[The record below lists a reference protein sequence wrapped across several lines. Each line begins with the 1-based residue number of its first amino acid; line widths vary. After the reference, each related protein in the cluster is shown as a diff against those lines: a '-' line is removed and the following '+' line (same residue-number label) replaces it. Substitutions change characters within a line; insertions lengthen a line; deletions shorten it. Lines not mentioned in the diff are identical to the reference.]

1 MIQITKNWL
10 VLKKHIYTI
19 LFISWVVVITILSLF
34 SFPEI
39 DNEIGI
45 VIPYIDKVTHFIF
58 HLTFVVLGCLFL
70 KEKRRETFKLN
81 KGILIILFAAILY
94 GILIEVL
101 QYVMP
106 FGRAAEIW
114 DILANTMGALFGGL
128 LIKKYFSL
136 TRKLK

>member
-1 MIQITKNWL
+1 
-10 VLKKHIYTI
+10 VLKKHLYTT
-19 LFISWVVVITILSLF
+19 LFISWVVLITLLSLF
-34 SFPEI
+34 SFPDI
-39 DNEIGI
+39 DDGTGI
-45 VIPYIDKVTHFIF
+45 VIPHIDKITHFTF
-58 HLTFVVLGCLFL
+58 HLIFVVLGCLFL
-70 KEKRRETFKLN
+70 KEKIGEAFKPN
-81 KGILIILFAAILY
+81 KGILIILIAAILY

>member
-1 MIQITKNWL
+1 M
-10 VLKKHIYTI
+10 LKKHLYTI
-19 LFISWVVVITILSLF
+19 LFISWVVVITLLSLF
-34 SFPEI
+34 SFPEL
-39 DNEIGI
+39 DNEVVIE
-45 VIPYIDKVTHFIF
+45 IPYIDKITHFTF
-58 HLTFVVLGCLFL
+58 HLIFVVLGCLFL
-70 KEKRRETFKLN
+70 KEKIGEAFKPN
-81 KGILIILFAAILY
+81 KGILIILIAAILY

-106 FGRAAEIW
+106 FDRAAEIW